1 MKATKILKVTAY
13 AELGIGIITAI
24 FTLVENSHVSQYQLD
39 RGEDIPF
46 SAFAMPMGIVFA
58 TLIVFASIMVV
69 VQSADNIEKTQK
81 DVEQIANK
89 QENR

>member
-46 SAFAMPMGIVFA
+46 SRICHAYGHCICNFNCICIHHGCSP
-58 TLIVFASIMVV
+58 
-69 VQSADNIEKTQK
+69 K
-81 DVEQIANK
+81 
-89 QENR
+89 R